1 VDIQLFPGTGG
12 IVMFRIGNFS
22 RLTRVSVKALRFYD
36 EVGLLK
42 PTYVDRDTGYRYYS
56 ATLLPRLNRI
66 LAFKELGFSLEEI
79 SHLLEGDLPVDRVR
93 ESLQNRRE
101 ELARSIERERAQLGE
116 VEAWLAQ
123 IERAG
128 RVPDYEVTIK
138 QVAPRLVASV
148 RDTLSSYAD
157 ADELFDELHS
167 QLKHRGAQLERGTIW
182 HTCAGQQRSIECE
195 AIVFL
200 REPAQVAG
208 RAQVYELPGATVACV
223 IHQGSDETCERAY
236 AAARSWIKSHGYAIA
251 GPNRELYW
259 QGRVAQEDGS
269 GVTEIQY
276 PIIHTPSTGAA
287 GH

>member
-1 VDIQLFPGTGG
+1 
-12 IVMFRIGNFS
+12 MFRIGDFS
-22 RLTRVSVKALRFYD
+22 RLSQVSVKALRFYD

-79 SHLLEGDLPVDRVR
+79 SRLMEGDLPVDRVR
-93 ESLQNRRE
+93 EWLQNRRVE
-101 ELARSIERERAQLGE
+101 IARRIEREREQLYE
-116 VEAWLAQ
+116 VESWLAH

-128 RVPDYEVTIK
+128 RAPDYEVTVK
-138 QVAPRLVASV
+138 WVPPRMVASM
-148 RDTLSSYAD
+148 RDSLSSYAE
-157 ADELFDELHS
+157 ADDLFDELHS
-167 QLKHRGAQLERGTIW
+167 HLKHRGAPLERGAVW
-182 HTCAGQQRSIECE
+182 HTCANQQRSIDCE
-195 AIVFL
+195 AILFL
-200 REPAQVAG
+200 REPAQANG
-208 RAQVYELPGATVACV
+208 RMQVYELPGFSVACV

-236 AAARSWIKSHGYAIA
+236 RAARSWIKSHGYAIA

-259 QGRVAQEDGS
+259 QGDVAQDDES

-276 PIIHTPSTGAA
+276 PIIQPPKAGPA